1 MVSLGLSEEEVL
13 AVRDYVLMANPKGRQ
28 PGALGPL
35 PAPATT
41 PVTWAMVE
49 ERVFGKICVH
59 CHMDP
64 EANQGRRG
72 PGNAGG
78 VGWEETGIQ
87 LETREG
93 VMAVADAIPDALQ
106 RRREE
111 AVRDSVEPGEAPAS
125 LQRPRLP
132 GMPLGLPPIPDEDIA
147 LVLGWIQQ
155 GMPP

>member
-1 MVSLGLSEEEVL
+1 MPEPV
-13 AVRDYVLMANPKGRQ
+13 K
-28 PGALGPL
+28 
-35 PAPATT
+35 T
-41 PVTWAMVE
+41 PVSWAMVE

-78 VGWEETGIQ
+78 FGWEPTGIQ

-93 VMAVADAIPDALQ
+93 VIAVGDKIADALA
-106 RRREE
+106 RRRLE
-111 AVRDSVEPGEAPAS
+111 AVRDYVGLGETPAEVD
-125 LQRPRLP
+125 RPVRP

-147 LVLGWIQQ
+147 LVLGWIEQ
-155 GMPP
+155 GFPE